1 MEDSGPDLELVK
13 AFSQRAELDL
23 KDAQILLENKDYSAA
38 SYFAQQSSEKIV
50 KCVLILNNKFERTH
64 YVSKLLAELT
74 AGMEGV
80 WKKRLEDLVPD
91 MDDLE
96 ESAAV
101 SRYPEPR
108 GNKVWNPL
116 IEYTEDDA
124 KEAIEKAR
132 KIYAEIKLFLADV
145 HKFH

>member
-1 MEDSGPDLELVK
+1 MRKYFLRTRIIVLLHILPS
-13 AFSQRAELDL
+13 SRA
-23 KDAQILLENKDYSAA
+23 KRK
-38 SYFAQQSSEKIV
+38 V

-74 AGMEGV
+74 AGMEGI

-91 MDDLE
+91 IDDLE

-116 IEYTEDDA
+116 EEYTENDA

-132 KIYAEIKLFLADV
+132 RVYAEINLFLVDV
-145 HKFH
+145 YKLQ